1 MTEKRVR
8 GLQNGVHGFARTAYI
23 IQDILALFRST
34 EIVSLSSRNST
45 EIFNET
51 LYNYRKTAA
60 AAVSRFARS
69 ETYVV
74 KWERKMRGARY
85 VYYTSIVYLA
95 RYYAPAGRA
104 IFISR
109 WICNL
114 AVKQL
119 VKHAIN
125 NSRSAMLRDAMY
137 YVINIGQ
144 SIGRGF
150 TTQPLRFPLVL
161 IDLKRSRNRFDQGT
175 QCM

>member
-1 MTEKRVR
+1 VHMTEKRVR

-74 KWERKMRGARY
+74 K
-85 VYYTSIVYLA
+85 
-95 RYYAPAGRA
+95 
-104 IFISR
+104 
-109 WICNL
+109 
-114 AVKQL
+114 
-119 VKHAIN
+119 
-125 NSRSAMLRDAMY
+125 
-137 YVINIGQ
+137 
-144 SIGRGF
+144 
-150 TTQPLRFPLVL
+150 
-161 IDLKRSRNRFDQGT
+161 
-175 QCM
+175 